1 MKSIEAL
8 ILAEID
14 ANKVDLIERAHKMTK
29 EAIIEQ
35 QSRIETLKWVLE
47 AIKEEQEI
55 ENLMWRRKKK

>member
-55 ENLMWRRKKK
+55 ENNI